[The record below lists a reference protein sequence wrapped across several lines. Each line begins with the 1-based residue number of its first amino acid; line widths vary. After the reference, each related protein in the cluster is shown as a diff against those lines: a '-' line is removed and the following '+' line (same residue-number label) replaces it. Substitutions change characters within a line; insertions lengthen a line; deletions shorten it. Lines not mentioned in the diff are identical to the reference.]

1 MRALAVAAAGLAAVV
16 IASVATAAGGVEI
29 AANLAGTSS
38 GVQQF
43 CYGKSFTVSGRYS
56 SRGYLGSGTYTGTIT
71 RQGECGEIGPGFVPL
86 GPRFGVTASFVFSAP
101 NGSFTASGSGDSL
114 YSVQGAHI
122 TDFPT
127 TVALV
132 IEEGTKR
139 YQRASGTLTLTLD
152 ALHNGYDNSD
162 GSIGSLTGSIDPAG
176 ST

>member
-16 IASVATAAGGVEI
+16 IASVATAAGGVAI
-29 AANLAGTSS
+29 AANFGGTSS

-43 CYGKSFTVSGRYS
+43 CSEQSFTVSGTYS
-56 SRGYLGSGTYTGTIT
+56 GRGYLGSGMYTGTIT

-86 GPRFGVTASFVFSAP
+86 GPRFGVTATFVFSAP

-114 YSVQGAHI
+114 HSVQGAHI

-127 TVALV
+127 NVVLA
-132 IEEGTKR
+132 IDEGTKR

-162 GSIGSLTGSIDPAG
+162 GSIGTLTGSIDPAG